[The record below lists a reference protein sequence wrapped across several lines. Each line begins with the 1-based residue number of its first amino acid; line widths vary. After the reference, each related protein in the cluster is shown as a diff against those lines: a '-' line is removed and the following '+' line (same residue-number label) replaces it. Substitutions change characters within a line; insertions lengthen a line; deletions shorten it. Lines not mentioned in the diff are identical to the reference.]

1 MEFVIAIT
9 GAYERGHGLEMS
21 SLPERIG
28 SGGTGVVRLFESTP
42 LRANRSMS
50 KLSPFFSQ
58 KPIGTLCGSLKSLRP
73 ITLELVSGS
82 ELEPVWD
89 YLVKQF
95 HYLGYQK
102 LFGHRLKYLA
112 LRGEHPVAALSW
124 SAAALKVG
132 VRDCFIGWSEE
143 QKKTYLDR
151 IANNSRF
158 VIFPWVLVPH
168 LASHVLSLN
177 IRRLARDWEQQ
188 FHQPLWLL
196 ETFVDPS
203 RFKGTSYKAA
213 NWKCLGQTRGFGKEG
228 VGYVYHGSLKEVYVY
243 VLEPRFR
250 KILGCEPRPLF
261 RRPPPSLEKVEEL
274 KMILNRAHWNP
285 QLVPG
290 VALTEKDVKDM
301 AEELVQFHQQFD
313 DCFRRIEQERL
324 GLAYLSG
331 LMSNLKAKSAEPMA
345 LEFLGEE
352 DVRSLQRFMK
362 TYLWDHEM
370 MELKHQLLLSPLIAH
385 PQGMINVDSSEF
397 VKKGKESV
405 GVSRQYC
412 GAIGKVENC
421 QSGVFAGY
429 SSEKGYGLLT
439 SRLYLPEIW
448 FSPAYAQRR
457 KDNLVPQDLTF
468 QTKIEIALALIHRVA
483 RTKLFPARWIGCDAS
498 FGSDA
503 HFLKSLPEGCYYF
516 ADVRSNAQV
525 FIQKPKVRLP
535 AYSGRGQKPKR
546 PQLVPGQSQPQTV
559 AMLARSGKC
568 HWESVILAEGAKG
581 PIIAKV
587 ARLRVYPA
595 REGLPQEDSVW
606 LFVRKSPDG
615 KIKYSF
621 SNAPMEMPLSE
632 MCKASVMRWPIE
644 QCFEEGKGQLG
655 MDHYEH
661 RSWPAWHRHM
671 IYVFLGLH
679 FMLRLRI
686 QFKKNSSPH
695 STTSTEPNCGN
706 FSPTFSDIARSNQDS
721 RLLHSSESCRLS
733 LSQEKGCC

>member
-1 MEFVIAIT
+1 MESVIAIT
-9 GAYERGHGLEMS
+9 GAFERGHGL
-21 SLPERIG
+21 SLPEMMG
-28 SGGTGVVRLFESTP
+28 SGETGMVRLFESAG
-42 LRANRSMS
+42 LWANRSMS
-50 KLSPFFSQ
+50 KVSSLFSQ
-58 KPIGTLCGSLKSLRP
+58 RSIETLCGSLKSLRP
-73 ITLELVSGS
+73 ITLELVSGC

-112 LRGEHPVAALSW
+112 LSGEHPVAALSW

-132 VRDCFIGWSEE
+132 VRDRFIGWSEE

-158 VIFPWVLVPH
+158 LIFPWVWVPH

-177 IRRLARDWEQQ
+177 IRRLGRDWEQQ
-188 FHQPLWLL
+188 FHQPLWFL

-213 NWKCLGQTRGFGKEG
+213 NWICIGQTRGYGKEG
-228 VGYVYHGSLKEVYVY
+228 RGYAHHGSLKEVYVY

-250 KILGCEPRPLF
+250 KIIGCEPRPLF
-261 RRPPPSLEKVEEL
+261 HRPPPSLKKVEAL
-274 KMILNRAHWNP
+274 KMILNQAHWNP
-285 QLVPG
+285 ELVPRMT
-290 VALTEKDVKDM
+290 LREKDVQSM
-301 AEELVQFHQQFD
+301 AEALVKFHEQFH
-313 DCFRRIEQERL
+313 DCFRRIEQHRL
-324 GLAYLSG
+324 GLTYLSG
-331 LMSNLKAKSAEPMA
+331 LMSNMPAKSAEPIA
-345 LEFLGEE
+345 LEFLGQD

-362 TYLWDHEM
+362 TYHWDHQA
-370 MELKHQLLLSPLIAH
+370 MELKHQILLSPLIAD
-385 PQGMINVDSSEF
+385 PRGMINVDSSEF
-397 VKKGKESV
+397 IKKGKESV

-421 QSGVFAGY
+421 QSGVFVGY

-439 SRLYLPEIW
+439 GRLYMPEIW
-448 FSPAYAQRR
+448 FSQEYVQRR
-457 KDNLVPQDLTF
+457 KDNLVPEALSF
-468 QTKIEIALALIHRVA
+468 QTKIEIALDLIQQVT
-483 RTKLFPARWIGCDAS
+483 RTTLFPAQWIGCDAT

-503 HFLKSLPEGCYYF
+503 HFLKSLPEGLYYF
-516 ADVRSNAQV
+516 ADVRSDAYV
-525 FIQKPKVRLP
+525 FLKKPKVKLP
-535 AYSGRGQKPKR
+535 PYSGRGRKPKR
-546 PQLVPGQSQPQTV
+546 PRLSPGQPQPKTL
-559 AMLARSGKC
+559 AMLARSSKC

-587 ARLRVYPA
+587 TRLRVYPS
-595 REGLPQEDSVW
+595 RNGLPQEDSVW
-606 LFVRKSPDG
+606 VFIRTTPDG
-615 KIKYSF
+615 KTKFSF
-621 SNAPMEMPLSE
+621 SNAPIDMPLSE
-632 MCKASVMRWPIE
+632 MCRASVMRWPIE

-655 MDHYEH
+655 MDQYEH

-695 STTSTEPNCGN
+695 APSSTE
-706 FSPTFSDIARSNQDS
+706 ARGGDF
-721 RLLHSSESCRLS
+721 SSEFSYFERNYKNNQIPHAS
-733 LSQEKGCC
+733 

>member
-1 MEFVIAIT
+1 M
-9 GAYERGHGLEMS
+9 M
-21 SLPERIG
+21 G
-28 SGGTGVVRLFESTP
+28 SGETGMVRLFESADSE
-42 LRANRSMS
+42 ANRSMS
-50 KLSPFFSQ
+50 KVSPVLSQ
-58 KPIGTLCGSLKSLRP
+58 RPIETLYGSLKSLRP
-73 ITLELVSGS
+73 ITLQLVSGS

-89 YLVKQF
+89 YLVKQY

-112 LRGEHPVAALSW
+112 LSGERPVAALSW
-124 SAAALKVG
+124 SAAAFKVG
-132 VRDCFIGWSEE
+132 VRDRFIGWSEE
-143 QKKTYLDR
+143 QKKTSLDR

-158 VIFPWVLVPH
+158 LIFPWVLVAH

-213 NWKCLGQTRGFGKEG
+213 NWKCIGHTQGYGKEG
-228 VGYVYHGSLKEVYVY
+228 PGYVHHGSIKEVYVY

-250 KILGCEPRPLF
+250 TIIGCEPKPLF
-261 RRPPPSLEKVEEL
+261 HRPPPSLEKVEEL
-274 KMILNRAHWNP
+274 KMILNQAHWNP
-285 QLVPG
+285 TLVPW
-290 VALTEKDVKDM
+290 VTLTEKDVKCM
-301 AEELVQFHQQFD
+301 AKELVKFHEQFH
-313 DCFRRIEQERL
+313 DCFGRIEQQRL

-331 LMSNLKAKSAEPMA
+331 LMSNLPAKSAEPMA

-352 DVRSLQRFMK
+352 EVRSLQRFMK
-362 TYLWDHEM
+362 TYLWDHEA
-370 MELKHQLLLSPLIAH
+370 MELKHQILLAPLISD

-421 QSGVFAGY
+421 QSGVFVGY

-439 SRLYLPEIW
+439 GRLYLPEIW
-448 FSPAYAQRR
+448 FSPEYAQRR
-457 KDNLVPQDLTF
+457 KDTWVPKNLSF
-468 QTKIEIALALIHRVA
+468 QTKLEIALDLIHRVT
-483 RTKLFPARWIGCDAS
+483 RTQLFSAQWIGCDAT

-503 HFLKSLPEGCYYF
+503 HFLKSLPEGLYYF
-516 ADVRSNAQV
+516 ADVRSDAYV
-525 FIQKPKVRLP
+525 FFKKPTLKLP
-535 AYSGRGQKPKR
+535 RYSGRGRKPKR
-546 PQLVPGQSQPQTV
+546 PRLSPGQPQPKTV

-587 ARLRVYPA
+587 SRLRVYPS
-595 REGLPQEDSVW
+595 RNGLPQEDSVW
-606 LFVRKSPDG
+606 LFIRTTPDG
-615 KIKYSF
+615 KTKFSL
-621 SNAPMEMPLSE
+621 SNAPIDMPLSE
-632 MCKASVMRWPIE
+632 MCKASIMRWPIE
-644 QCFEEGKGQLG
+644 QCFEEGKGQMG
-655 MDHYEH
+655 MDAYEH

-679 FMLRLRI
+679 FMLRLRL

-695 STTSTEPNCGN
+695 TTTSSETNCSN
-706 FSPTFSDIARSNQDS
+706 LSATFSDVRRSNRDDPI
-721 RLLHSSESCRLS
+721 LHPS
-733 LSQEKGCC
+733 